1 MYLKIRKCL
10 AEQPLLGLDQQ
21 RFRQSQPYTPLI
33 EYQTLNDADDTL
45 TAEENGK
52 HVLGKNI
59 RLGSHN
65 LQNVSGQN
73 EVMYQLFKK
82 GFQSSRTFNCV

>member
-1 MYLKIRKCL
+1 MSRD
-10 AEQPLLGLDQQ
+10 LD
-21 RFRQSQPYTPLI
+21 SHNPPPPLI

-52 HVLGKNI
+52 HVLGENI

-73 EVMYQLFKK
+73 KVMY
-82 GFQSSRTFNCV
+82 